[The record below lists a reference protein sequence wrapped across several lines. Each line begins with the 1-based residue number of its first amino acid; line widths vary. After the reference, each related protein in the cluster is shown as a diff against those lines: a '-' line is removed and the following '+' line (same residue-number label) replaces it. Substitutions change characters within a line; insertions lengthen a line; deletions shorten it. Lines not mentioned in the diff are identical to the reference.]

1 MIVALSLLGYALV
14 LAVAGPRLLR
24 AASWADRAPRLAIA
38 AWQALTVT
46 ILASVA
52 LAGLALTFPTVSVS
66 GDLAELLRACVMAIR
81 EQYASPGGAA
91 AGATGAVLSLA
102 VLGRTVWCIGAGL
115 AGMTRERA
123 RHSRI
128 LDIVGH
134 TDGHRGVVVL
144 DSDEPAVYCL
154 PGRRRRT
161 VVTTGALQALDEAQ
175 LDAVLAHEH
184 AHLSERHDLVL
195 GLSRALASAF
205 PAVALFRLAAEETAR
220 LVELRA
226 DDAAA
231 ARSGRL
237 TVAGALLAV
246 ASGGIAHLSP
256 AVALAAG
263 GSGAAARVRRLIPP
277 NNPLGRAR
285 TAAGLFAVA
294 ALFALPVLLLGGP
307 AAAAAGH
314 NLCPDANASASSPAP

>member
-1 MIVALSLLGYALV
+1 MIIALSLLAYALL
-14 LAVAGPRLLR
+14 LAVVGPRLLQ
-24 AASWADRAPRLAIA
+24 AASWSDRAPRLAIA

-46 ILASVA
+46 ILTSVA
-52 LAGLALTFPTVSVS
+52 LAGLALTIPTVPVS
-66 GDLAELLRACVMAIR
+66 GDLAELLRACVMAIQ

-91 AGATGAVLSLA
+91 AGATGAAVALA
-102 VLGRTVWCIGAGL
+102 ILGRSLWCIGAGL
-115 AGMTRERA
+115 AGMARERSH
-123 RHSRI
+123 HSRI
-128 LDIVGH
+128 LDMVGH
-134 TDGHRGVVVL
+134 ADHRRGVIVL
-144 DSDEPAVYCL
+144 DSDEAAVYCL
-154 PGRRRRT
+154 PGRRRQT
-161 VVTTGALQALDEAQ
+161 VVTTGALKALDDGQ
-175 LDAVLAHEH
+175 LAAVLAHEQ
-184 AHLSERHDLVL
+184 AHLSERHDLII

-205 PAVALFRLAAEETAR
+205 PAIATFSVAAEETAR

-246 ASGGIAHLSP
+246 ASGGVGHLSP

-277 NNPLGRAR
+277 QNPLGWAR
-285 TAAGLFAVA
+285 TAAGSLGVAV
-294 ALFALPVLLLGGP
+294 LLALPMLLLGSP

-314 NLCPDANASASSPAP
+314 NLCPYATPSINAAAP

>member
-1 MIVALSLLGYALV
+1 MIVALSLLAYAL
-14 LAVAGPRLLR
+14 LLGAVGPRLLR
-24 AASWADRAPRLAIA
+24 SASWADRAPRLAIA

-46 ILASVA
+46 ILTSVA
-52 LAGLALTFPTVSVS
+52 LAGMALTVPTMTVS
-66 GDLAELLRACVMAIR
+66 GDLAELLRACVMAIQ

-91 AGATGAVLSLA
+91 AGAAGAVLALA
-102 VLGRTVWCIGAGL
+102 ILGRTLWCIGAGL
-115 AGMTRERA
+115 AGMARERSH
-123 RHSRI
+123 HSRV
-128 LDIVGH
+128 LDMVGH
-134 TDGHRGVVVL
+134 ADHRRGVVVL
-144 DSDEPAVYCL
+144 DSDESAVYCL
-154 PGRRRRT
+154 PGRRRQT
-161 VVTTGALQALDEAQ
+161 VVTTGALKALDDGQ
-175 LDAVLAHEH
+175 LEAVLAHEQ

-205 PAVALFRLAAEETAR
+205 PAIAIFSDAAEETAR

-246 ASGGIAHLSP
+246 ASGGVGHLAP

-277 NNPLGRAR
+277 QNPLGRTR
-285 TAAGLFAVA
+285 TAAGSLAVA
-294 ALFALPVLLLGGP
+294 VLLALPVLVLGSP

-314 NLCPDANASASSPAP
+314 NLCPDANTSISASAP